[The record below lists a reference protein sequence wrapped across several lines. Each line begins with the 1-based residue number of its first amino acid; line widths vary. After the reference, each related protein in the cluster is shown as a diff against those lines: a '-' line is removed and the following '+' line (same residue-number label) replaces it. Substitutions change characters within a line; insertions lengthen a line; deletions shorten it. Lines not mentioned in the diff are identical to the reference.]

1 MEISYKGIIW
11 AGIHVENLELAI
23 SFYRNTLGLPLL
35 GRSADYAHFDAGA
48 GGLLELFSGG
58 KSSPKPK
65 GPEAQSTMAALRVES
80 LAFTE
85 DILRKRGVQFTE
97 NRGTFENMSWTTM
110 VDLEGNCI
118 EIKEITDA

>member
-1 MEISYKGIIW
+1 METNYKGIVW
-11 AGIHVENLELAI
+11 AGIYVEDLELAI
-23 SFYRNTLGLPLL
+23 GFYKNTLGLSLL
-35 GRSADYAHFDAGA
+35 GRKADYAHFDAGA

-65 GPEAQSTMAALRVES
+65 GPEAQSTMAALRVEN

-85 DILRKRGVQFTE
+85 EILRNRSVQFTE
-97 NRGTFENMSWTTM
+97 NSGTFENMSWATI